1 MPEPR
6 ASTLA
11 GRKRHWIPSRT
22 NLCGIMLYT
31 EHKIYLSQNSPG
43 WPVWADRRCISTSDY
58 WRVTEQRKEKIHD
71 LRVEHFY
78 SSPKNIASSYWQ
90 SKHSALRANA
100 KHSKQMKQTFTVW
113 SNRKQM
119 NRNCQWECNWNC
131 KRYRYWKCSALYM
144 GWGTFWGED
153 KVNRFFN
160 CQKFCHVYVLQQY
173 PMLLILSPIL
183 LMTIP
188 MIGETKMFGK
198 NICLL
203 NQVCKI
209 V

>member
-78 SSPKNIASSYWQ
+78 SSPPKKLPRLIDKASTQLSEQTQNIR
-90 SKHSALRANA
+90 SKWSKRSRFEATVSKWTVTVNENVTETVKDIDTGNA
-100 KHSKQMKQTFTVW
+100 QHYTW
-113 SNRKQM
+113 A
-119 NRNCQWECNWNC
+119 EG
-131 KRYRYWKCSALYM
+131 L
-144 GWGTFWGED
+144 
-153 KVNRFFN
+153 
-160 CQKFCHVYVLQQY
+160 
-173 PMLLILSPIL
+173 
-183 LMTIP
+183 
-188 MIGETKMFGK
+188 FGGRIK
-198 NICLL
+198 
-203 NQVCKI
+203 
-209 V
+209 